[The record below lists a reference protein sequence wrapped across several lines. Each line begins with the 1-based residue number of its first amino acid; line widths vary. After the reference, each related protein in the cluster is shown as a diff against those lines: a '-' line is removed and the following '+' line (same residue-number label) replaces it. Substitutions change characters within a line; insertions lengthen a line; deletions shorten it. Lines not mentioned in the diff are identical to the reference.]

1 MTTTTS
7 PTTPA
12 RTARTATTAAAR
24 PATAPAFVRALN
36 PLIRRLLRAGMP
48 MGPNILLTVRGRRS
62 GELRTFPVGLFEV
75 DGRRFVM
82 GSFGE
87 TNWIRNLR
95 VAGQATVRAAGED
108 ERVRATELPPDEAAP
123 ILRRAL
129 ARFLARPL
137 MAPML
142 RGWYGLDASST
153 DADYLARAGEHPM
166 FELKPIGAW
175 PAEASTDLS
184 NHEPEG
190 RAA

>member
-1 MTTTTS
+1 MKY
-7 PTTPA
+7 
-12 RTARTATTAAAR
+12 
-24 PATAPAFVRALN
+24 
-36 PLIRRLLRAGMP
+36 RRLPAGAGKLPAHPPAGSRRYLLR
-48 MGPNILLTVRGRRS
+48 R
-62 GELRTFPVGLFEV
+62 
-75 DGRRFVM
+75 
-82 GSFGE
+82 
-87 TNWIRNLR
+87 LR
-95 VAGQATVRAAGED
+95 VA
-108 ERVRATELPPDEAAP
+108 PDEAAP

-153 DADYLARAGEHPM
+153 DADYLARASEHPM